1 MNILL
6 YDRWILAS
14 FLFFSESS
22 CGIHC
27 ILLPACSWFPTRSVG
42 LLRVLACLFPKT
54 ISLDF
59 LAKAWWR
66 ISSYL
71 LRWAIHGSVSMAPV
85 YTLSLMTKFL
95 NLIWYAWTFVD
106 MIFCRSFHMC
116 TPKNNRSKCYMGEY
130 RLSSLT
136 LTRLSSLC
144 LVFASLIF
152 KLLVLSRGKKVW
164 FIYNLKLHERGID
177 RNSYLLCKVSR
188 TSQTKGLVVGSPLPL
203 YNSISTIRSHTY
215 QTAV

>member
-1 MNILL
+1 
-6 YDRWILAS
+6 
-14 FLFFSESS
+14 
-22 CGIHC
+22 
-27 ILLPACSWFPTRSVG
+27 
-42 LLRVLACLFPKT
+42 
-54 ISLDF
+54 
-59 LAKAWWR
+59 
-66 ISSYL
+66 
-71 LRWAIHGSVSMAPV
+71 MAPV

-164 FIYNLKLHERGID
+164 FIYNSTSEASIAILIYSAKYQGHPKQ
-177 RNSYLLCKVSR
+177 KVWS
-188 TSQTKGLVVGSPLPL
+188 LVVPYLCTIVYPQSDRTRIKQQYSDQTAALLPL
-203 YNSISTIRSHTY
+203 IINITIVEFSPQPDHI
-215 QTAV
+215 